1 LTAREG
7 SVGRPHRPS
16 DYEFFRYESERPALG
31 PTKMR
36 ALVTGGAGFIGS
48 HLCDELLARGDEV
61 WCLDNLYLGREE
73 NVCHLRGKP
82 SFHFRKADILEPGE
96 LEPVFAESR
105 PEIVYHLAANSD
117 ISLGNK
123 DRSLDLRLNFLTTI
137 EVLEAMQRH
146 AVKRVFFASTS
157 AVFGDTR
164 ELLREETGPLRP
176 VSFYGASK
184 LAAEAYLSV
193 FAQSLGGQ
201 VWILRFPNV
210 VGERCTHGAVHDF
223 VARLRNDPSRL
234 EVLGDGSQ
242 TKPYLY
248 VRDLVRAIL
257 TVCTPPAG
265 APTDGPLS
273 VYHVAGE
280 GLTSVSRI
288 VEIVLEEME
297 LRNTPVVYVGGKVG
311 WVGDVPYFNYDS
323 GKIKSL
329 GFVHRHDSTESVR
342 IAVRRILGKD

>member
-1 LTAREG
+1 MTR
-7 SVGRPHRPS
+7 V
-16 DYEFFRYESERPALG
+16 
-31 PTKMR
+31 
-36 ALVTGGAGFIGS
+36 LVTGGAGFIGS
-48 HLCDELLARGDEV
+48 HLCDALRDRGDEV

-73 NVCHLRGKP
+73 NVRHLYGDGR
-82 SFHFRKADILEPGE
+82 FHFQRADILERGE
-96 LEPVFAESR
+96 LDRVFAAAQ

-117 ISLGNK
+117 ISLGNQ
-123 DRSLDLRLNFLTTI
+123 DRTLDLRLTFLTTV

-146 AVKRVFFASTS
+146 GVQRIFFASTS
-157 AVFGDTR
+157 AVFGDNR

-176 VSFYGASK
+176 VSFYGAAK

-193 FAQSLGGQ
+193 FAQSLGYR

-223 VARLRNDPSRL
+223 ITRLRKDPARLD
-234 EVLGDGSQ
+234 VLGDGSQ

-257 TVCTPPAG
+257 TVCG
-265 APTDGPLS
+265 QAPEQLA

-280 GLTSVSRI
+280 GLTSVRQI
-288 VEIVLEEME
+288 AEIVLEEME
-297 LRNTPVVYVGGKVG
+297 LRETPIVYGGGQVG

-323 GKIKSL
+323 SKIKTL
-329 GFVHRHDSTESVR
+329 GFAHRYDSTAAVR
-342 IAVRRILGKD
+342 IAIRRILGKE

>member
-1 LTAREG
+1 MPG
-7 SVGRPHRPS
+7 KI
-16 DYEFFRYESERPALG
+16 ALE
-31 PTKMR
+31 TEMR
-36 ALVTGGAGFIGS
+36 VLVTGGAGFIGS
-48 HLCDELLARGDEV
+48 HLCDELLARGDDV

-73 NVCHLRGKP
+73 NIRHLRGNERFR
-82 SFHFRKADILEPGE
+82 FHKADILERGE
-96 LEPVFAESR
+96 LDRVFAASR
-105 PEIVYHLAANSD
+105 PEIVFHLAANSD

-146 AVKRVFFASTS
+146 GAQRIFFASTS
-157 AVFGDTR
+157 AVFGDNR
-164 ELLREETGPLRP
+164 QLLQEETGPLQP

-193 FAQSLGGQ
+193 FARSFAYR

-210 VGERCTHGAVHDF
+210 VGERCTHGAVYDF
-223 VARLRNDPSRL
+223 IARLRKDPTRL
-234 EVLGDGSQ
+234 DVLGDGAQ

-248 VRDLVRAIL
+248 VQDLVRAIL
-257 TVCTPPAG
+257 MVCQYATE
-265 APTDGPLS
+265 PLA

-280 GLTSVSRI
+280 GLTTVRQI
-288 VEIVLEEME
+288 AETVLEEMG
-297 LRNTPVVYVGGKVG
+297 LRKTPIVYGGGKVG

-323 GKIKSL
+323 RKIKAL
-329 GFVHRHDSTESVR
+329 GFAHCYDSTAAVR